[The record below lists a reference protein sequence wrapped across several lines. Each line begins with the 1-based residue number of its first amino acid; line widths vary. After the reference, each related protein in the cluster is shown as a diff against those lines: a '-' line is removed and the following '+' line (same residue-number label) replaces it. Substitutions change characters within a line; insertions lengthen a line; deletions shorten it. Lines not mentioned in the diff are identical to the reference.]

1 MKLSLLIIQVVVKVL
16 LYIFKLKSNRQFSII
31 ITTTFWAAILNFI
44 VTVTEIKIF
53 FGVFLGFLL
62 KKRKYK
68 CKSIFWFYL

>member
-53 FGVFLGFLL
+53 FGVFLGFL
-62 KKRKYK
+62 
-68 CKSIFWFYL
+68 